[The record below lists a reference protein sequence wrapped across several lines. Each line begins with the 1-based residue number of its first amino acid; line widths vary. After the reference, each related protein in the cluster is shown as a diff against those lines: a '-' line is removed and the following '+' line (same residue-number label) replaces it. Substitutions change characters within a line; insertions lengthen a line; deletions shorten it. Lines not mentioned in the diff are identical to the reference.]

1 MNSLGINKPKKETKV
16 VVAMSGGVDSSV
28 VAALMKQEGYDVT
41 GITLKLYDDT
51 KQSQEGRQCCAGQDI
66 LDAKRVSENININH
80 KILFYQKKFKT
91 EVIDS
96 FIDSYAAGETPI
108 PCVQCNQT
116 VKFRDLFKYAK
127 ELKADALVTGHYV
140 SRVQVNGHANMYRA
154 KDQNRDQSYFLFST
168 TQEQLDYL
176 RFPLGEIDKSETR
189 LIAEKLKL
197 NVATKPDSQDI
208 CFVPNGD
215 YASVIK
221 KFRPDSFKPG
231 KILNIEGVEIG
242 EHEGII
248 NYTIGQRKGIKIA
261 SNNPLYVVN
270 IDADKNSIIVG
281 SKECLEVKQIT
292 LRNLN
297 ILGSKKEF
305 DKIIKIKVRSTG
317 RLLNAKINILDKTA
331 NVEIIDK
338 ETGISPGKACVF
350 YSKDEIG
357 DKVLGGGWI
366 HKTFNKNLS
375 TKLTS

>member
-1 MNSLGINKPKKETKV
+1 MNTLGINKPKKETKV

-28 VAALMKQEGYDVT
+28 VAALMKEEGYDVT

-51 KQSQEGRQCCAGQDI
+51 KQSKEGRQCCAGQDI
-66 LDAKRVSENININH
+66 LDAKRVSEKININH
-80 KILFYQKKFKT
+80 KILFYQKKFKS

-96 FIDSYAAGETPI
+96 FIDSYTAGETPI

-127 ELKADALVTGHYV
+127 DLNADALVTGHYI
-140 SRVQVNGHANMYRA
+140 SRVQKDGRANMYRA
-154 KDQNRDQSYFLFST
+154 KDPSRDQSYFLFST
-168 TQEQLDYL
+168 TQEQLNFL

-189 LIAEKLKL
+189 SIAEKLKL
-197 NVATKPDSQDI
+197 NVAQKPDSQDI

-221 KFRPDSFKPG
+221 KFKPESFKPG
-231 KILNIEGVEIG
+231 KILDLNGKEIG

-261 SNNPLYVVN
+261 SNNPLYVIN
-270 IDADKNSIIVG
+270 IDADTNTIIVG
-281 SKECLEVKQIT
+281 NKEYLEVKEIK
-292 LRNLN
+292 LRDLN

-305 DKIIKIKVRSTG
+305 DQVINIKVRSTG
-317 RLLNAKINILDKTA
+317 RLLKAKINLFESYADVRIL
-331 NVEIIDK
+331 DK
-338 ETGISPGKACVF
+338 ETGISPGQACVF
-350 YSKDEIG
+350 YSKDDIG

-366 HKTFNKNLS
+366 NKTYNRNLS
-375 TKLTS
+375 T